1 MNRATI
7 PGYTYGE
14 VAEAPIKLQDL
25 ELLKQTVLFTQEDKT
40 YLRMAGDVLK
50 DQVDD
55 ILNLWYGFVGNH
67 QHLVYYFAKNG
78 EPNAEYLAKVRQRFG
93 QWILDTCYKEYD
105 QTWLN
110 YQYEIGLRHHS
121 IKKNK
126 TDQVD
131 AASIIHFRY
140 IVAFIFPITFTV
152 KSFFAK
158 KGNSEEEVEK
168 MYAAWFK
175 AVTLTAVLWSY
186 PYIKEGAF

>member
-1 MNRATI
+1 MNSATV

-14 VAEAPIKLQDL
+14 VAESPVKLPDL
-25 ELLKQTVLFTQEDKT
+25 ELLKQTVLFTQEDRT

-55 ILNLWYGFVGNH
+55 ILSLWYGFVGSH

-126 TDQVD
+126 TDQID
-131 AASIIHFRY
+131 AAPIIHFRY

-152 KSFFAK
+152 KSFLAK